1 MLHRGMAESVT
12 VFRVSGRGGAR
23 QWFDGYLCAL
33 RQAGRRL
40 EGKRM
45 LPLPSMTVA
54 LYGRAWAREVYGYAL
69 QLSIEALEDAG

>member
-1 MLHRGMAESVT
+1 MVESVT
-12 VFRVSGRGGAR
+12 VFRVSSRGGAR

-40 EGKRM
+40 EGRRM

-54 LYGRAWAREVYGYAL
+54 LYGHAWTIHVYGYAL
-69 QLSIEALEDAG
+69 QLSIEALEEAGR